1 LLLAWAHSLVRVL
14 LRLPLPSASVTL
26 TVTHITHTRSC
37 VITGVRLADYARLEA
52 SAEHKDVFF
61 LGGPTGSGQRSFFLD
76 ADLAATK
83 DVKSWLEVVRRKWH
97 GMMNENEGTAVSM
110 TITGT
115 PKARLLRSVHLS
127 PSISV

>member
-1 LLLAWAHSLVRVL
+1 LLLVWAHSLVRVL

-26 TVTHITHTRSC
+26 TVTHTRSG
-37 VITGVRLADYARLEA
+37 VNTGVCLADYARLEA

-76 ADLAATK
+76 ADLAVTK
-83 DVKSWLEVVRRKWH
+83 DVKSWLEVVRRKWN

-110 TITGT
+110 TISGT

-127 PSISV
+127 PSMSI